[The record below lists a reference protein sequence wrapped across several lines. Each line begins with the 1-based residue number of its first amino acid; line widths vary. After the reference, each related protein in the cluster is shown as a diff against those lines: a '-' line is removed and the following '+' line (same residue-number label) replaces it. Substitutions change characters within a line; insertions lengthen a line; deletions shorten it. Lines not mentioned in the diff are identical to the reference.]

1 MSGSVSEDLKAKLE
15 ALPPTPGV
23 YLFKDASGKVIYVG
37 KAKNLRQRVRSYF
50 HSTPDNAKTQVM
62 LRRVADLE
70 FILTDTEVEALI
82 LENTLIKRHRPRYNI
97 LLRDDKTYPFIR
109 VTNEPYPRIFL
120 TRHVVRDGSLYF
132 GPYTDARYAKQ
143 LLRTLRALFPLRSCD
158 LPLTAESI
166 ARGRYRVCLDYH
178 IGKCLGPCEGLI
190 SEQSYREYIRQ
201 AVEVL
206 RGRTRRLEQELL
218 ERMHRLAAELR
229 FEEAALVRNRL
240 QVLQEHTERQKV
252 VSSEAI
258 DRDIVGVATHQA
270 LACIVL
276 LLVRDGKL
284 VDKRHLLV
292 HNPQLQ
298 ELPALLQSALEQWY
312 MEQQEIPQEL
322 LLPLLPEQHELL
334 HQWLSQ
340 QRGEPVLLQVPRG
353 GERLQLVKMATL
365 NAQTLLEE
373 QLLRQAKKAGRVP
386 QAVQALQQQLQL
398 PRLPR
403 RIACID
409 NSHLHGAE
417 PVSAVVVFLD
427 GKPRKS
433 EYRRFRLEQT
443 FGNDDFAAMREV
455 VRRYARRI
463 LNGED
468 AAPDLLLIDG
478 GKGQLSA
485 AVEALTEAGLYPQLP
500 VLALAKRLEELF
512 RPGQSEPIVLPR
524 TSESLRLLQRIRN
537 EAHRFA
543 VEYHRLL
550 RTRHALRT
558 ELTAIPGIGER
569 TAERLLRHF
578 GSVERLRMASLE
590 ELLQHLPRSRAHALY
605 AYLHPE
611 ESGTQSG

>member
-120 TRHVVRDGSLYF
+120 TRRVVRDGSLYF

-365 NAQTLLEE
+365 NAQALLEE

>member
-1 MSGSVSEDLKAKLE
+1 MSGSVSQDLKAKLE
-15 ALPPTPGV
+15 ALPPAPGV

-62 LRRVADLE
+62 LRRIADLE

-82 LENTLIKRHRPRYNI
+82 LENTLIKRHKPRYNI

-120 TRHVVRDGSLYF
+120 TRRVVRDGSLYF

-166 ARGRYRVCLDYH
+166 ARGKYRVCLDYH

-218 ERMHRLAAELR
+218 DRMHRLAAELR

-252 VSSEAI
+252 VSSEAV
-258 DRDIVGVATHQA
+258 DRDIVGVATHEA

-284 VDKRHLLV
+284 VDKRHLLL
-292 HNPQLQ
+292 HNPQHQ
-298 ELPALLQSALEQWY
+298 GLPALLQSALEQWY

-340 QRGEPVLLQVPRG
+340 RRGEPVLLQVPRG

-365 NAQTLLEE
+365 NAQALVEE

-386 QAVQALQQQLQL
+386 HAVQALQQQLQL

-409 NSHLHGAE
+409 NSHLQGAE

-485 AVEALTEAGLYPQLP
+485 AIEALTEAGLYPQFP

-550 RTRHALRT
+550 RTRHTLRT

-578 GSVERLRMASLE
+578 GSVERLRTASLE

-605 AYLHPE
+605 AYFHPE